1 MLSLNVPAVR
11 LIAVAAFI
19 AAAAPAS
26 AQPFPAQDLH
36 FITAYPAGS
45 SSDAIVRF
53 IAERMRPLTG
63 RTIIVESK
71 PGANGNIAIEYAAR
85 AKPDGYTMLI
95 HAGSAAAG
103 NMHMFKQPPVDV
115 ATSLQVV
122 GTINR
127 QAFMMA
133 VDAKSS
139 YKTVADVTAAM
150 KAKGNKGSYATYAT
164 TAKIMGE
171 LYKQQ
176 AGLETVEV
184 PYKLGVDTLNDL
196 KGGALDFG
204 MYDPVFAMAQQRN
217 GSLRILGV
225 GVGERLQAA
234 PDLPTMKE
242 QGINIDLP
250 VWFAAMVPAGTPAPV
265 VEQLNAW
272 LNQVVA
278 QDDTKKFLNSFGAD
292 PWVSKP
298 AEAQAR
304 LLKDIKDWGD
314 YVRIAKIEKQ

>member
-1 MLSLNVPAVR
+1 
-11 LIAVAAFI
+11 
-19 AAAAPAS
+19 
-26 AQPFPAQDLH
+26 
-36 FITAYPAGS
+36 
-45 SSDAIVRF
+45 
-53 IAERMRPLTG
+53 
-63 RTIIVESK
+63 
-71 PGANGNIAIEYAAR
+71 
-85 AKPDGYTMLI
+85 
-95 HAGSAAAG
+95 
-103 NMHMFKQPPVDV
+103 
-115 ATSLQVV
+115 
-122 GTINR
+122 
-127 QAFMMA
+127 
-133 VDAKSS
+133 
-139 YKTVADVTAAM
+139 M

-292 PWVSKP
+292 P
-298 AEAQAR
+298 
-304 LLKDIKDWGD
+304 
-314 YVRIAKIEKQ
+314 